1 VLGHPRGPRSF
12 AGQFVVGTAYRHD
25 PQVPKLLS
33 VCLDPRVQPHLRT
46 TDGLDHVSRPMD
58 PRARLAGMGAHL
70 LVFIGVAAIVI
81 VVPGPDTAVVTKNV
95 LVHDRRTALGTS
107 LGVSAGLSVWTLAA
121 AVGVASVVRASAVA
135 FTVLKVAGALYLI
148 WLGVQALR
156 AARRPGDDGE
166 RSPAATKPTLSA
178 LGGFRQGLISDLAN
192 PKIGIFFT
200 SLLPQ
205 FVDPGHPVLL
215 PFMALGAVFVVMTAL
230 WLCAYCLVA
239 ARAAETL
246 QRPRVRAALDRFT
259 GVVLI
264 AIGLRVATEHR

>member
-1 VLGHPRGPRSF
+1 
-12 AGQFVVGTAYRHD
+12 
-25 PQVPKLLS
+25 
-33 VCLDPRVQPHLRT
+33 
-46 TDGLDHVSRPMD
+46 
-58 PRARLAGMGAHL
+58 MGAHL

-95 LVHDRRTALGTS
+95 LVHGRRAALGTS

-135 FTVLKVAGALYLI
+135 FTVLKLIGAIYLV
-148 WLGVQALR
+148 WLGFQALR
-156 AARRPGDDGE
+156 AAGHTQSDARAPTANRPAMG
-166 RSPAATKPTLSA
+166 A
-178 LGGFRQGLISDLAN
+178 LGGFRQGLLSDLAN

-205 FVDPGHPVLL
+205 FVDPGHSVLL
-215 PFMALGAVFVVMTAL
+215 PFLVLGAVFVLMTVL
-230 WLCAYCLVA
+230 WLSAYCLIA

-246 QRPRVRAALDRFT
+246 QRPRVKAVLDRIT

-264 AIGLRVATEHR
+264 ALGLRLAIEHR